1 MLSSFEPLITWRLA
15 FSYLMIAIRTSLIDL
30 GIHDVVVAELSS
42 CLFPFLP
49 LPRFLLRQTNWVP
62 ITFSLPSTPP
72 VQNSSS
78 CYWTLVVLTSLL
90 VDLLY
95 IAPLVSLIPQI
106 MIPRVICHNE
116 YPKIVFP
123 YTLLAVMTLFGCFH
137 ACFADSNRFLKV
149 LNSSYYCTDPTFL
162 VINYPN
168 PNCLRTILG
177 Q

>member
-1 MLSSFEPLITWRLA
+1 MVSYAYCSNSFLPFLLPISRIVQQEQTDRLSYLEKWLFFFVDYIFYEVIHLRLPIMLSSFEPLITWRLA

-62 ITFSLPSTPP
+62 ITFSLPSTSP

-78 CYWTLVVLTSLL
+78 CYWTLIVLTSLL

-95 IAPLVSLIPQI
+95 IAPLVSLIP
-106 MIPRVICHNE
+106 
-116 YPKIVFP
+116 
-123 YTLLAVMTLFGCFH
+123 
-137 ACFADSNRFLKV
+137 
-149 LNSSYYCTDPTFL
+149 
-162 VINYPN
+162 
-168 PNCLRTILG
+168 
-177 Q
+177 